1 MTSSHAPR
9 DRARNRADHRRGTAS
24 ATDPATGS
32 TTGLAAGQSGPR
44 PVPLSGLAVPAG
56 GAPVI
61 RRQKAD
67 AVVYARDNALGIT
80 VSMEEVRAYVTNTAN
95 DATLRAG
102 LLAAWN
108 LNSQP
113 RWTIDTPADLLG
125 GGGGGGLTGGGL
137 TTGGGGGGSTN
148 PFHHSNFQEYQDFT
162 TTTQGVSV
170 NAFGGPVSAVYKRG
184 APKLGSTSKDWGK
197 SKLDD
202 TYVGWVQGLRSGGM
216 SDAAIAQ
223 ALLDLDDTVLA
234 SHLEKRAAAMMTVT
248 VYLAEE
254 WRKQGAA
261 KIYRAILRLI
271 VRGDRTFDDF
281 LDDFAFIGSADLG
294 RRQVGRFYDVWLG
307 DTDRADMDSDEG
319 AIYDVMSPQRDSD
332 YSSDDDMRT
341 DDKKN
346 LKKKRLYA
354 EKHKK
359 R

>member
-1 MTSSHAPR
+1 MTHAHAACH
-9 DRARNRADHRRGTAS
+9 RAGHPGERERRAGAE
-24 ATDPATGS
+24 PAPE
-32 TTGLAAGQSGPR
+32 QPR
-44 PVPLSGLAVPAG
+44 PRTVALPGLAVPTG
-56 GAPVI
+56 GEPVI

-67 AVVYARDNALGIT
+67 AVSYAKANSIDIA
-80 VSMEEVRAYVTNTAN
+80 VSMQAVKDYVDNVTH
-95 DATLRAG
+95 DKTLRSG

-108 LNSQP
+108 LNAQD
-113 RWTIDTPADLLG
+113 RWVIDTPADLLG
-125 GGGGGGLTGGGL
+125 GGVVGVGGVGVGVGVGGV
-137 TTGGGGGGSTN
+137 GGGSTN
-148 PFHHSNFQEYQDFT
+148 PFHHTNFQEYQDFT
-162 TTTQGVSV
+162 TTTQGVSIT
-170 NAFGGPVSAVYKRG
+170 AFGGPISAVYKRG
-184 APKLGSTSKDWGK
+184 APKLGSTTKDWGK

-202 TYVGWVQGLRSGGM
+202 TYVGWIAGLRSGGM
-216 SDAAIAQ
+216 SDPALAK
-223 ALLDLDDTVLA
+223 ALLDLDDSTLA

-271 VRGDRTFDDF
+271 VSGARTFDDF

-319 AIYDVMSPQRDSD
+319 EIYDVMSPQRDTD

-354 EKHKK
+354 QKHKTK
-359 R
+359 K